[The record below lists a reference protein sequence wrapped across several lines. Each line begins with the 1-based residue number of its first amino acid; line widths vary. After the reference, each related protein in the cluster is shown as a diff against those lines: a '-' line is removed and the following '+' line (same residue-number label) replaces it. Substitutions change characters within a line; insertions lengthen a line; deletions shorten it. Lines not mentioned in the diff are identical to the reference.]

1 MVTDGGWHANCVS
14 GRMITSRIVFAAL
27 LLFAAGPARAAC
39 DNPVRFGVTD
49 PLTGPSATFGKDQMQ
64 AVRWAVD
71 DINAAGGVDGCPL
84 EVTIVDNQGKPE
96 TAIGV
101 VSRFISVDH
110 MPVFVTAFS
119 DVVHAVAPIAN
130 REKVLMLSAAANSP
144 GIAKLGDYVFTI
156 SPLADK
162 EMDGLARY
170 LYQQG
175 RRRVA
180 VLYVNNDT
188 GKEGAQAFAAAFK
201 ADGGSVVMDEAY
213 QADQADFTGLILQ
226 LRVAN
231 PDEIHIHGV
240 VADTTALLSQ
250 IRQLGVTIPVDSYQN
265 AFNPPMVKQI
275 GAGANGMVVSS
286 MAPTASVEPKVAA
299 YVERWKKEMGREP
312 VGLPYTQYFYD
323 APWLVAQLAT
333 YVRAHKMPETGES
346 YRTALLT
353 QRTFSQ
359 PLTGT
364 VTFNPDHTVDKPIYI
379 WTVKDLAFQYI
390 GLAPKP

>member
-1 MVTDGGWHANCVS
+1 MGSLSDWLSIPAMVAVAVMGVS
-14 GRMITSRIVFAAL
+14 GPAA
-27 LLFAAGPARAAC
+27 AAC
-39 DNPVRFGVTD
+39 DRPVRFGVTD
-49 PLTGPSATFGKDQMQ
+49 PLTGPSALFGKDQMQ

-71 DINAAGGVDGCPL
+71 DINAKGGVGGCPM

-96 TAIGV
+96 TAIAV

-110 MPVFVTAFS
+110 VPVFVTAFS
-119 DVVHAVAPIAN
+119 DVVHAVAPIAD

-144 GIAKLGDYVFTI
+144 GIARLGDYVFTI

-180 VLYVNNDT
+180 ILYVNNDT
-188 GKEGAQAFAAAFK
+188 GKEGAQAFKASFE
-201 ADGGSVVMDEAY
+201 ADGGTVVLDEAY

-250 IRQLGVTIPVDSYQN
+250 IRQLGVATPVDSYQN
-265 AFNPPMVKQI
+265 AFNPQMVKQV
-275 GAGANGMVVSS
+275 GAGANGLVVSS
-286 MAPTASVEPKVAA
+286 MAPTAAVEPRVAA
-299 YVERWKKEMGREP
+299 YVERWKKEAGREP

-333 YVRAHKMPETGES
+333 YVRAHDMPETGES
-346 YRTALLT
+346 YRAALLA
-353 QRTFSQ
+353 QRTFDQ

-379 WTVKDLAFQYI
+379 WSVKDMAFQYV
-390 GLAPKP
+390 GLAPKS

>member
-1 MVTDGGWHANCVS
+1 MRLVPAWLSTPAMVALAIFGAT
-14 GRMITSRIVFAAL
+14 GRAS
-27 LLFAAGPARAAC
+27 AAC
-39 DNPVRFGVTD
+39 DNPVHFGVTD
-49 PLTGPSATFGKDQMQ
+49 PLTGPSALFGKDQMQ

-71 DINAAGGVDGCPL
+71 DINAKGGVNGCPM

-96 TAIGV
+96 TAIAV
-101 VSRFISVDH
+101 VSRFINVDH
-110 MPVFVTAFS
+110 VPVFVTAFS
-119 DVVHAVAPIAN
+119 DVVHAVAPIAD

-180 VLYVNNDT
+180 ILYVNNDT
-188 GKEGAQAFAAAFK
+188 GKEGAQAFKAAFE
-201 ADGGSVVMDEAY
+201 ADGGAVVLNEAY

-226 LRVAN
+226 LRVAA

-250 IRQLGVTIPVDSYQN
+250 IRQLGITTPIDSYQN
-265 AFNPPMVKQI
+265 AFNPQMVKQI
-275 GAGANGMVVSS
+275 GAGANGLVVTS
-286 MAPTASVEPKVAA
+286 MAPTAAVEPRVAA
-299 YVERWKKEMGREP
+299 YVARWKKEIGREP
-312 VGLPYTQYFYD
+312 IGLPYTQYFYD

-333 YVRAHKMPETGES
+333 YVRAHDMPETGES
-346 YRTALLT
+346 YRTALLA
-353 QRTFSQ
+353 QRTFDQ
-359 PLTGT
+359 PLTGA

-379 WTVKDLAFQYI
+379 WTVKDMAFEYV
-390 GLAPKP
+390 GLAPKS

>member
-1 MVTDGGWHANCVS
+1 MGSISNWS
-14 GRMITSRIVFAAL
+14 GTPAILAL
-27 LLFAAGPARAAC
+27 AMLGFGGPAWAAC
-39 DNPVRFGVTD
+39 NHPVRFGVTD
-49 PLTGPSATFGKDQMQ
+49 PLTGPSALFGKDQMQ

-71 DINAAGGVDGCPL
+71 DINAKGGVNGCPM

-101 VSRFISVDH
+101 VSRLISVDH
-110 MPVFVTAFS
+110 MPVFITAFS

-130 REKVLMLSAAANSP
+130 REKVLMLSAGANSP
-144 GIAKLGDYVFTI
+144 GIAKLGDYVYTV

-170 LYQQG
+170 LYHQG

-180 VLYVNNDT
+180 ILYVNNDT
-188 GKEGAQAFAAAFK
+188 GKEGAQAFKAAFET
-201 ADGGSVVMDEAY
+201 DGGAVVMNEAY
-213 QADQADFTGLILQ
+213 PADQADFTGLILQ

-250 IRQLGVTIPVDSYQN
+250 IRQLGVTTPVDSYQN

-275 GAGANGMVVSS
+275 GAGANGMIVSS
-286 MAPTASVEPKVAA
+286 MAPTAASEPKVAA
-299 YVERWKKEMGREP
+299 YVERWKKEMAREP

-323 APWLVAQLAT
+323 APYLVAQLAT
-333 YVRAHKMPETGES
+333 YVHAHNMPETGES
-346 YRTALLT
+346 YRAALLA
-353 QRTFSQ
+353 QRTFEQ

-364 VTFNPDHTVDKPIYI
+364 VTFNADHTVDKPIYI
-379 WTVKDLAFQYI
+379 WSVKDLAFQYL
-390 GLAPKP
+390 GLAPKS

>member
-1 MVTDGGWHANCVS
+1 MGVVPTWLSTPA
-14 GRMITSRIVFAAL
+14 IVAAAL
-27 LLFAAGPARAAC
+27 LGVGGPASAAC
-39 DNPVRFGVTD
+39 DHPVRFGVTD
-49 PLTGPSATFGKDQMQ
+49 PLTGPSALFGKDQMQ

-71 DINAAGGVDGCPL
+71 DINAKGGVNGCPM

-96 TAIGV
+96 TAIAV

-110 MPVFVTAFS
+110 VPVFVTAFS
-119 DVVHAVAPIAN
+119 DVVHAVAPLAN

-144 GIAKLGDYVFTI
+144 GIARLGDYVFTI

-162 EMDGLARY
+162 EMDGLARFV
-170 LYQQG
+170 YQQG

-180 VLYVNNDT
+180 ILYVNNDT
-188 GKEGAQAFAAAFK
+188 GKEGAQAFKASFE
-201 ADGGSVVMDEAY
+201 ADGGAVVLNEAY
-213 QADQADFTGLILQ
+213 QGDQADFTGLILQ

-250 IRQLGVTIPVDSYQN
+250 IRQLGITTPVDSYQN
-265 AFNPPMVKQI
+265 AFNPQMVKQV
-275 GAGANGMVVSS
+275 GAGANGLVVSS
-286 MAPTASVEPKVAA
+286 MAPTAAVEPKVAA
-299 YVERWKKEMGREP
+299 YVERWKKEAGREP
-312 VGLPYTQYFYD
+312 IGLPYTQYFYD

-333 YVRAHKMPETGES
+333 YVRAHNMPETGEGF
-346 YRTALLT
+346 RDALLA
-353 QRTFSQ
+353 QRTFDQ

-379 WTVKDLAFQYI
+379 WSVKNMAFQYL
-390 GLAPKP
+390 GLAPKS